1 VHDLFQEGRPIRVDG
16 NNSKMK
22 TRTRYPLGIAILA
35 VTLLAPLQANAWT
48 VTATG
53 TIDSSTGDALG
64 LFGDGSTSLKGDA
77 YSETITTDPN
87 LNSTALCA
95 TATCLATEGTAPYTL
110 TVEVNG
116 ISFVHTDLAPA
127 DNLAILENGLSAQDP
142 ANPFDVVNQSVFS
155 GNCATSLT
163 DLCVTG
169 LIQAFSSTTPFVP
182 QLNFNQN
189 ITVAGG
195 SNLDQQ
201 GNSFTSFVVS
211 DALGDNTNFVGS
223 IDSLS
228 VQPVGVPEPG
238 TIALLGVGLVGI
250 ALAQRRRRALA
261 AATV

>member
-1 VHDLFQEGRPIRVDG
+1 
-16 NNSKMK
+16 MK
-22 TRTRYPLGIAILA
+22 KRTGYPLGIAILA
-35 VTLLAPLQANAWT
+35 VTVLAPLQANAWS
-48 VTATG
+48 VQVTG
-53 TIDSSTGDALG
+53 TILNETGDEFG
-64 LFGDGSTSLKGDA
+64 LFGDGSTSLVGDA

-142 ANPFDVVNQSVFS
+142 ANPFDVVSQSVFS
-155 GNCATSLT
+155 GNCTTSLT
-163 DLCVTG
+163 DLCVAG
-169 LIQAFSSTTPFVP
+169 SIQAFSSTTPFVP

-195 SNLDQQ
+195 SNFDPASSFASLDVTGGAQ
-201 GNSFTSFVVS
+201 GQETYF
-211 DALGDNTNFVGS
+211 LGSV
-223 IDSLS
+223 DSLS

-238 TIALLGVGLVGI
+238 EIALLGVGLVGI